1 MQKKK
6 KILKNYQEL
15 SQTLFQKIKNIIEAT
30 SQSACSDQ
38 FKLSNCFFL
47 FYFLPV
53 YKVSQTMFQKIK
65 NIIEA
70 TSQSACSDQ
79 FKLSNCFFFI

>member
-1 MQKKK
+1 M
-6 KILKNYQEL
+6 
-15 SQTLFQKIKNIIEAT
+15 FQKIKNIIEAT

-38 FKLSNCFFL
+38 FKLSNCFFSIL
-47 FYFLPV
+47 LPV

-79 FKLSNCFFFI
+79 FKLSNCFFLI